1 MCRSDLSLCISNL
14 KRIFK
19 VCIELWISGNP
30 ESVKA
35 AGSTLRTLVEECI
48 GQATE
53 PKYHQNIFI
62 LFNLVAQCLSYQYKN
77 ACPQVLHT
85 MSTFF
90 KVCNVIVYSFVLKI
104 QYFLYVFIRIVVV

>member
-1 MCRSDLSLCISNL
+1 MYRSDLPLCISNL

-53 PKYHQNIFI
+53 PKYHQNISV
-62 LFNLVAQCLSYQYKN
+62 LFNLVTQCLSYQYKN

-90 KVCNVIVYSFVLKI
+90 KVCNVIIIIIIF
-104 QYFLYVFIRIVVV
+104 FIRFCKNNCSLTL